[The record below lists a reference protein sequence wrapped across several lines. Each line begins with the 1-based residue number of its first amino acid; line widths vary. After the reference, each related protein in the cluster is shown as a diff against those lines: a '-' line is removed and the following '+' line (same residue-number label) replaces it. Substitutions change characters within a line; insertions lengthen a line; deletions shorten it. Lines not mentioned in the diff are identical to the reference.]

1 MAKKNNNPFT
11 TVTTFSKIVAVI
23 LFVMLPVIAF
33 YMGVAYQERI
43 DKPILQELYKM
54 NSKNPSSIEGGIAC
68 TMEARLCPDGS
79 AVGRQGPNCEFK
91 KCPGEK

>member
-1 MAKKNNNPFT
+1 MAKKGNPFT
-11 TVTTFSKIVAVI
+11 TVTTLSKIIAVI

-43 DKPILQELYKM
+43 DKPLLQELHKTPT
-54 NSKNPSSIEGGIAC
+54 NKPSQIQGGVAC
-68 TMEARLCPDGS
+68 TMDARLCPDGS
-79 AVGRQGPNCEFK
+79 AVGREGPNCEFK

>member
-1 MAKKNNNPFT
+1 MAKKNNPFT
-11 TVTTFSKIVAVI
+11 TVTTLSKIIALI

-43 DKPILQELYKM
+43 DRPMLQELHRL
-54 NSKNPSSIEGGIAC
+54 SSTKHSQLEGTAC
-68 TMEARLCPDGS
+68 TMDARLCPDGS
-79 AVGRQGPNCEFK
+79 AVGREGPNCEFK